1 MGIFQLPYYTD
12 ESTPTIPSQIS
23 LHSLEALKIKKPPP
37 PPPTL
42 KVLIKTVLCQ

>member
-23 LHSLEALKIKKPPP
+23 LHFLEALKLRSH

-42 KVLIKTVLCQ
+42 KVLIKTVLYQ

>member
-37 PPPTL
+37 PPTL